1 MKKIFLLVTAL
12 FWGIMCAFAEEYQE
26 TLYLKNGSV
35 IKGVVIEQI
44 PGVSLKMQ
52 TNDGSIFAYKME
64 DVEKITKEAPFVS
77 SGRKIK
83 GKAKATCI
91 GYRGFVDDGYTFGVG
106 KWKNT
111 DRLEMTMSHGYQ
123 VVPWF
128 YVGLGVGIHSYIYFL
143 DVADA
148 WFYVGLGVGIHYWT
162 DEDMDFG
169 NIPLFA
175 DFRADFLESSVT
187 PFLDLKIGYAF
198 GLNDNGNGFY
208 CNPSVGVRFAV
219 SSSYGINVG
228 LGYEVQMCKI
238 YYSSYLGDYY
248 GWKVENFGG
257 ISLKVGMDF

>member
-26 TLYLKNGSV
+26 TLYLKNGCV

-123 VVPWF
+123 VVP
-128 YVGLGVGIHSYIYFL
+128 
-143 DVADA
+143 

-248 GWKVENFGG
+248 GWKVENLGG

>member
-106 KWKNT
+106 KWKNAG
-111 DRLEMTMSHGYQ
+111 RLEMTMSHGYQ

-128 YVGLGVGIHSYIYFL
+128 YVGLGVGIH
-143 DVADA
+143 
-148 WFYVGLGVGIHYWT
+148 YW
-162 DEDMDFG
+162 EDMDFG

-198 GLNDNGNGFY
+198 GLNDNDNGFY

-238 YYSSYLGDYY
+238 YYFSYLGDYY
-248 GWKVENFGG
+248 GWKVENLGG

>member
-128 YVGLGVGIHSYIYFL
+128 YVGLGVGIH
-143 DVADA
+143 
-148 WFYVGLGVGIHYWT
+148 YWT
-162 DEDMDFG
+162 DEDMHFG

-208 CNPSVGVRFAV
+208 CNPSVGVRFAM

-248 GWKVENFGG
+248 GWKVENLGG

>member
-128 YVGLGVGIHSYIYFL
+128 YVGLGVGIH
-143 DVADA
+143 
-148 WFYVGLGVGIHYWT
+148 YWT

-198 GLNDNGNGFY
+198 GLNDNGNGF
-208 CNPSVGVRFAV
+208 
-219 SSSYGINVG
+219 
-228 LGYEVQMCKI
+228 
-238 YYSSYLGDYY
+238 
-248 GWKVENFGG
+248 
-257 ISLKVGMDF
+257 